1 MSVSEPQAGE
11 AGERA
16 LPWQRVHDRYRIVRE
31 LGTGAFGTVF
41 LAEDEATSQ
50 RVAVRVLPRA
60 APAGAHN
67 ARVIPGTRR
76 SSMARPPA
84 PPAPLPRPRG
94 GGEGPRRPPLG
105 P

>member
-50 RVAVRVLPRA
+50 RVAVPVFPPPAAA
-60 APAGAHN
+60 APHN
-67 ARVIPGTRR
+67 PRVIPGP
-76 SSMARPPA
+76 SPSNMALPTSPPA
-84 PPAPLPRPRG
+84 PPRGLP
-94 GGEGPRRPPLG
+94 GGEGQPRPLPPL
-105 P
+105 